1 MTKNTVTAFL
11 PCRKGSERV
20 PNKNIRPF
28 GLYAYGLLEIKLV
41 QLLSC
46 SAIDSIVLSTNDS
59 EIIKYAETLKEPRLA
74 IHRRSE
80 NLATSMTST
89 DDLVKHAGELIA
101 SGHILW
107 THVTSPFVD
116 AVLYKDIIQVYFE
129 SMTKGHDSL
138 MTTTPLQGFFWDEEG
153 PINYDRN
160 IEKWPRTQTLPLL
173 HEINSA
179 VFLASTEV
187 YEKKSDRIG
196 ASPFLYQLDKFTGYD
211 IDWEEDF
218 ILAQQLLALNIKS
231 I

>member
-1 MTKNTVTAFL
+1 MGTNVTAFL

-28 GLYAYGLLEIKLV
+28 GSYSHGLLEIKLS

-46 SAIDSIVLSTNDS
+46 STINSIVLSTNDG
-59 EIIKYAETLKEPRLA
+59 EIIKYAEALKEPRLA

-80 NLATSMTST
+80 NLATSKTST
-89 DDLVKHAGELIA
+89 DDLVRHASDLIT

-116 AVLYKDIIQVYFE
+116 AFLYKDIIEVYFE
-129 SMTKGHDSL
+129 SMANGHDSL
-138 MTTTPLQGFFWDEEG
+138 MTTTPLQGFFWNGEG

-160 IEKWPRTQTLPLL
+160 AEKWPRTQTLPLL

-179 VFLASTEV
+179 AFLASVEI
-187 YEKKSDRIG
+187 YEKNSDRIG
-196 ASPFLYQLDKFTGYD
+196 ASPFLYQLDKFTGHD

-218 ILAQQLLALNIKS
+218 ILAEQLLALDIKS